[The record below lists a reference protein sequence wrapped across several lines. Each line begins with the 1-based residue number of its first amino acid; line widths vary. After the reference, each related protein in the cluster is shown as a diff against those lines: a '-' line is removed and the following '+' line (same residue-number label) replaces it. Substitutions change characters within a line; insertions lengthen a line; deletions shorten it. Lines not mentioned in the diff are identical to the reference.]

1 MIPDFSDK
9 EAFPGVLGWRK
20 QGAWRLVRMS
30 APSGTDAVR
39 PFYGLLATADRG
51 NESIRPMS
59 EIIIFRTFDQIL
71 AIKLL
76 KTPDQTIG

>member
-9 EAFPGVLGWRK
+9 EAFPRALDWRK
-20 QGAWRLVRMS
+20 QGAWRFRMS
-30 APSGTDAVR
+30 APSGTHAVR

-59 EIIIFRTFDQIL
+59 GIIIFRTVDQML
-71 AIKLL
+71 VIKLL
-76 KTPDQTIG
+76 ETSDQAIG